1 MAAAAET
8 YGREAAQAHVLPVR
22 RQIAC
27 TARARRNAYMHLL
40 YTHLSAHGVTS
51 VAQERPQA
59 ALSPAWLLRNR
70 RRVGFIHFHW
80 PQAIYGH
87 ASGPTWLRL
96 TVSSFKV
103 AWFWTRLAV
112 ARLLDYRLVW
122 TIHQVSPHDSKT
134 PRFDNFVGRRLAHRC
149 EVLLAHDSATAA
161 EARSAFGAEADR
173 IEIVPHGSYIGVYPA
188 GRSRAEVRA
197 ELGIEPNDFVLL
209 AFGTIRPYKEFDVLL
224 EAFAQSARIGALVV
238 AGNPVSQTVARQ
250 VELAAAADPRIKPL
264 LGFVPDERVAELFGA
279 CDAAVVSRGDG
290 GTSGA
295 LILALSL
302 GLPVVAADTPLYR
315 ELTRDFRAGWGFRP
329 GQADSLAAALG
340 TASADA
346 AGAYA
351 KGRVALEIAEELQW
365 DVIARRTARLLLAV
379 R

>member
-1 MAAAAET
+1 MAVAAET
-8 YGREAAQAHVLPVR
+8 YGREAAQAHVLPAR
-22 RQIAC
+22 RQIAS
-27 TARARRNAYMHLL
+27 TARARRNAYMRLL
-40 YTHLSAHGVTS
+40 YTHLSAHGVTP
-51 VAQERPQA
+51 VEQERPQA
-59 ALSPAWLLRNR
+59 ALSPSWLLRNR

-80 PQAIYGH
+80 PHAIYGH
-87 ASGPTWLRL
+87 RSGPTWLRL
-96 TVSSFKV
+96 TISSFKL
-103 AWFWTRLAV
+103 AWFVTRLAI
-112 ARLLDYRLVW
+112 ARRLDYRLVW
-122 TIHQVSPHDSKT
+122 TIHQVSPHDART
-134 PRFDNFVGRRLAHRC
+134 PRFDHFVGRYLARRC
-149 EVLLAHDSATAA
+149 DVLLAHDSATVA
-161 EARSAFGAEADR
+161 EAHRELGPVSER
-173 IEIVPHGSYIGVYPA
+173 IEIVPHGSYIGVYPP

-209 AFGTIRPYKEFDVLL
+209 AFGTIRPYKELDVLL
-224 EAFAQSARIGALVV
+224 EAFAQSPRIGAIVI
-238 AGNPVSQTVARQ
+238 AGNPASQAVARE
-250 VELAAAADPRIKPL
+250 VGEAAAADRRIKPL

-329 GQADSLAAALG
+329 GQADSLAAALR

-351 KGRVALEIAEELQW
+351 KGRVALEIAEELRW
-365 DVIARRTARLLLAV
+365 DVIAGRTAGLLLAV